1 MVDLRPSAAAGGAW
15 ALAELDVFAVE
26 VEEVEGPAMG
36 PGETV
41 RV

>member
-1 MVDLRPSAAAGGAW
+1 VVDLRPCAVARGAW
-15 ALAELDVFAVE
+15 ALPELDVFVVE
-26 VEEVEGPAMG
+26 VGEVEGPATG